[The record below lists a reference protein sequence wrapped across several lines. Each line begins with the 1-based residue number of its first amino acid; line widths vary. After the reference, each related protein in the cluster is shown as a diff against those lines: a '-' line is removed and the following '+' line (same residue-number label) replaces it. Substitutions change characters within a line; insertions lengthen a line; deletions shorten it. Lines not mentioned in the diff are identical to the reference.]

1 MKKYY
6 VVDTNVWLLDPF
18 FFERYRDGVIVVPTI
33 VLRELDKH
41 KSSFGALGINAR
53 LGARLI
59 SRVADGLKTTKE
71 TSIVQLPEGEFLI
84 SLPPKVTHDSLDLS
98 VNDDAII
105 ATAIACKNLE
115 FDDDIT
121 VVSNDVNVRSKTL
134 ALWKVYGIDAVEF
147 TNEGAFKINDFYK
160 INEVP
165 ANDSLLDRLFSGKLK
180 TEEVSKD
187 FLCNTPFI
195 FVHGEE
201 RILAKVSPCGAKI
214 EFVDPK
220 KVKGSLKE
228 MKQFKPKND
237 GQVLLVDAIKNNGS
251 KILAVCGRTGSGKS
265 MTVLAAA
272 LDLLKQGKYEKIR
285 LFKPVQAMGGEI
297 GFLSGDYNEK
307 TAPIRATF
315 ESTFAELGIELH
327 QFEEQKRIEFDVP
340 VYMRG
345 FTFIDSIIII
355 DEAQLMEPGVL
366 KGLITRAHESSM
378 VICLGDTRQATDNR
392 FLNENYNGLSNLIH
406 KLQGQSFFT
415 TIYLDKSERAD
426 HLNIV
431 DELL

>member
-1 MKKYY
+1 MKYY
-6 VVDTNVWLLDPF
+6 VIDTNVWLLDPSF
-18 FFERYRDGVIVVPTI
+18 YERYRDGVLVIPSA

-41 KSSFGALGINAR
+41 KSSFGVLGINAR

-59 SRVADGLKTTKE
+59 SKVAEGLKTAT
-71 TSIVQLPEGEFLI
+71 TNYVSLPEGNFLI
-84 SLPPKVTHDSLDLS
+84 ALPPKHGHESLDLT

-105 ATAIACKNLE
+105 ATALACKDYEL
-115 FDDDIT
+115 DDDIT

-134 ALWKVYGIDAVEF
+134 ALWKLFGIDAVEYS
-147 TNEGAFKINDFYK
+147 NEGAFKISNFYK
-160 INEVP
+160 INEFEVSEKIV
-165 ANDSLLDRLFSGKLK
+165 ADLFQGGLK
-180 TEEVSKD
+180 TKN
-187 FLCNTPFI
+187 LCSDLTPNTPFI
-195 FVHGEE
+195 LVQNEE
-201 RILAKVSPCGAKI
+201 RILAKVSACGSHVLH
-214 EFVDPK
+214 VDPK
-220 KVKGSLKE
+220 KIKGSFKE
-228 MKQFKPKND
+228 LRDFKPKND

-265 MTVLAAA
+265 MTVLATA

-285 LFKPVQAMGGEI
+285 LFKPVQAMGAEI
-297 GFLSGDYNEK
+297 GFLSGDYYEK

-315 ESTFAELGIELH
+315 ESTFAELGVDLH

-345 FTFIDSIIII
+345 FTFRDTIIII

-406 KLQGQSFFT
+406 KLGGQEFFT
-415 TIYLDKSERAD
+415 TIYLDKSERSD